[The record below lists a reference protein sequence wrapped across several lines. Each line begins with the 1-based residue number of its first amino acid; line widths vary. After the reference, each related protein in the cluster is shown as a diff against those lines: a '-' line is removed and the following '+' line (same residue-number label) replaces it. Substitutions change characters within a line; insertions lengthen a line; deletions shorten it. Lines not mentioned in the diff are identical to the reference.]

1 MHRCVLH
8 SAPELADA
16 GVLPAPAVHDVLQ
29 ALVVQTQLIAAHA
42 LHSAHT
48 ALVAQSQRCHFAA
61 LAVFVVGVALDD
73 AVEGHAEDAG
83 CGGLVD
89 LAGGAENVQHPLL
102 TGQPCDQ
109 PGFDGREV
117 GIHEGAAFAGH
128 QRRADELAQRIR
140 YIVGQQS

>member
-1 MHRCVLH
+1 MHGSILH
-8 SAPELADA
+8 PAPELADA

-48 ALVAQSQRCHFAA
+48 ALVAQSQRCHFTA

-73 AVEGHAEDAG
+73 AVKGHAEDAG

-89 LAGGAENVQHPLL
+89 LAGGAENV
-102 TGQPCDQ
+102 
-109 PGFDGREV
+109 
-117 GIHEGAAFAGH
+117 
-128 QRRADELAQRIR
+128 
-140 YIVGQQS
+140 